1 MIGAL
6 VIYRN
11 VVEPFSEE
19 QIAVGQNFA
28 AQAVIAIE
36 NARLLN
42 ELRQRTGGPHRAHR
56 RPLPQINLSP
66 TQVRL
71 KNIRYDPRA
80 FPDAWNYGDAIV
92 TPIDRA
98 KASDRPRATIRSG

>member
-1 MIGAL
+1 MLAQ
-6 VIYRN
+6 VVFDPTASQVER
-11 VVEPFSEE
+11 VEPLHF
-19 QIAVGQNFA
+19 
-28 AQAVIAIE
+28 
-36 NARLLN
+36 
-42 ELRQRTGGPHRAHR
+42 
-56 RPLPQINLSP
+56 PLPQINLSP